1 MTFKILDSNEF
12 KQITLSIERDLQ
24 NNPDLS
30 WVNVCTYT
38 RKAYLMGVINALSS
52 ISSEGDINSYSVQA
66 IMKTLYSDSAL
77 DKLIANE
84 ISEMN

>member
-1 MTFKILDSNEF
+1 
-12 KQITLSIERDLQ
+12 
-24 NNPDLS
+24 
-30 WVNVCTYT
+30 
-38 RKAYLMGVINALSS
+38 MGVINALSS

-66 IMKTLYSDSAL
+66 IMKTLYSNSAL